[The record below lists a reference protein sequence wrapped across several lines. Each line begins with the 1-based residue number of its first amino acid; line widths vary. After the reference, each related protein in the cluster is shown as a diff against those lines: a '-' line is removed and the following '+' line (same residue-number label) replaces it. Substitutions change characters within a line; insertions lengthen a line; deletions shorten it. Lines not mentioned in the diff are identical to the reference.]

1 MYFPAMDFHSKATAV
16 LALSAITL
24 LLNLPFGY
32 ARARAKKYSFRWFL
46 FIHIPIPFIFIARV
60 LSHIEIKYIPFLA
73 LTAIIGQLV
82 GGKLEF

>member
-1 MYFPAMDFHSKATAV
+1 MYFPSMDFHSKVTAV

-32 ARARAKKYSFRWFL
+32 ARAKAKKYSLRWFL
-46 FIHIPIPFIFIARV
+46 YIHIPIPFIFIARV

-73 LTAIIGQLV
+73 LAAIIGQLA
-82 GGKLEF
+82 GGKLEL